1 MSDEKNK
8 CITDIA
14 IKKKLE
20 KIKAFKQRVV
30 GIKPEELKNDAT
42 PVLYTGEKAKEKMD
56 SIYLPNCVE
65 NSAKKHR
72 LKLVTRNELFIYLD
86 EPKKKN
92 GKLLQP
98 ILEESKS
105 GKRMKSHRLNDIRTN
120 KTVHIKSIKIM
131 AKDEKLFKNI
141 SKKSIIEN
149 KEVSKEEEMK
159 KDKEN

>member
-1 MSDEKNK
+1 MTDEKNK

-14 IKKKLE
+14 IRKKLE

-30 GIKPEELKNDAT
+30 GIKPEELKNDAL

-65 NSAKKHR
+65 NSAKKQR

-98 ILEESKS
+98 ILEETKS
-105 GKRMKSHRLNDIRTN
+105 GKRMKSQRLNDIKTN
-120 KTVHIKSIKIM
+120 KTVQIKAIKIM
-131 AKDEKLFKNI
+131 AKDEKLLKTI
-141 SKKSIIEN
+141 SKKNINEN
-149 KEVSKEEEMK
+149 KESSKEK
-159 KDKEN
+159 